1 MLHWKL
7 APESYKLQASSYGF
21 YQEVSWVEAEVF
33 GHHHKTEWDLREGD
47 EETLSIC
54 QSVIELVTRESIR
67 QTRPDTRLQKSRA
80 GGQGPCG
87 WAGAVFEVTRPF
99 GQER

>member
-47 EETLSIC
+47 EEGDEETLSIC
-54 QSVIELVTRESIR
+54 QSVSELVTRESIR
-67 QTRPDTRLQKSRA
+67 QKKTKKKQTISFK
-80 GGQGPCG
+80 
-87 WAGAVFEVTRPF
+87 
-99 GQER
+99 